1 MLVLLEARGTCEAPT
16 NVSLPS
22 VKGHAHT
29 RTRSYHV
36 QTKALWLSRFLPVQ
50 PPPCS
55 LPLGPPIP
63 KAGQGVWSGASCLA
77 PSSPLFFYRGSTGIE
92 GRTSLHGARA
102 QPSATIC
109 QFSPPPPVTITTN
122 TLSFPQPP
130 TTPNTLANTSGAGPL
145 HAQPAQSLSFW
156 MGTPVLLPAKDCPR
170 VPGPSWPEFPNCY
183 LWQKTCWL
191 FFFFFF

>member
-1 MLVLLEARGTCEAPT
+1 MLEARGTCEAPT

-92 GRTSLHGARA
+92 GRTGLHGARA

-109 QFSPPPPVTITTN
+109 QFSA
-122 TLSFPQPP
+122 PP
-130 TTPNTLANTSGAGPL
+130 TSHHNNQ
-145 HAQPAQSLSFW
+145 H
-156 MGTPVLLPAKDCPR
+156 PVLPPASHHPQHVGKHFWSWSTACPACPEPQFLDGHSSSPASQGLP
-170 VPGPSWPEFPNCY
+170 
-183 LWQKTCWL
+183 
-191 FFFFFF
+191 